1 MKINHNICK
10 LEFAYR
16 AQRFQVSAQAARFK
30 KGKAH
35 GVKMAAMFRGRP
47 CLCEVFLTVLYVY
60 RSKRV
65 LNRAIVVWSL
75 SGKLCTVVYRD

>member
-1 MKINHNICK
+1 MTLGTLFKCLPVTHLTGRECK

-30 KGKAH
+30 KKKAH

-47 CLCEVFLTVLYVY
+47 CLCEVFLTVL
-60 RSKRV
+60 
-65 LNRAIVVWSL
+65 
-75 SGKLCTVVYRD
+75 